1 MFDKIK
7 FSQIIKSIKETYS
20 SQEEFSKISGVGR
33 TYISQYMNKKNDEPP
48 KPSILKKIADASK
61 GIVSYEELMEIC
73 GYIDI
78 DNNSISNEDKLELI
92 YNLQDD
98 LNILKDN
105 AKNLKQNLF
114 IQYIA
119 KDSSMAPLLDKDD
132 IAHIFKKDDYKTGET
147 ILFNIDNK
155 EYIRKIIDYGNYVEF
170 HAMNPY
176 YPIIKYTKAELK
188 EKNFIV
194 IGKVIKSENK
204 SAFK

>member
-1 MFDKIK
+1 MFN
-7 FSQIIKSIKETYS
+7 KET
-20 SQEEFSKISGVGR
+20 FAKVLKKINETYENQTYFGKASGVNR
-33 TYISQYMNKKNDEPP
+33 TYLSQYMNLKLDSPP
-48 KPSILKKIADASK
+48 SPKVLKGLADASK

-78 DNNSISNEDKLELI
+78 DNNTISNEEKLELV
-92 YNLQDD
+92 YNLQTD

-105 AKNLKQNLF
+105 TKQLKQNLF
-114 IQYIA
+114 TQYVV
-119 KDSSMAPLLDKDD
+119 KDSSMAPLLDKED

-147 ILFNIDNK
+147 ILFSIDNI
-155 EYIRKIIDYGNYVEF
+155 EYIRKIIDYGDYVEF

-188 EKNFIV
+188 EKKFTV
-194 IGKVIKSENK
+194 IGKVIKAENK